1 MLLIKNGYVC
11 DPESGTEGKK
21 DLLIDNGRILKITEP
36 KTHPEENRKE
46 TQVMDCEGL
55 VISAGLVDT
64 HVHFRDPGQTYKED
78 ILTGAAAA
86 AKGGFTSVVM
96 MGNTSPHMDHAETIR
111 YALEKGKRTGINC
124 YVCGNITM
132 EMAGQTLTDFSAL
145 TDAGAV
151 LLTDDGKPV
160 MSEKLM
166 KEACLQAAGLHKVL
180 SLHEENPE
188 LITENGINAGEVAR
202 RLGLTGSPRQAEIS
216 MVERDIRIAE
226 ETGAELT
233 IQHISAAQSVE
244 LIRQARARG
253 VKVHAEATPHHFTL
267 TEQAVLK
274 YGTLAK
280 MNPPLRGEADR
291 KAIIGGLADGTIE
304 MIATDHAPHATA
316 EKEKPFA
323 QAPSGIIGLETAFSL
338 GIRELVNPGYLTL
351 MQLLQRMSS
360 GPADIYGL
368 PAGSVSEGAPADLV
382 IFSPAETW
390 KTEGLLSKAS
400 NTPFLGEKMPGVIYD
415 TICGGKVVY
424 HRY

>member
-1 MLLIKNGYVC
+1 
-11 DPESGTEGKK
+11 
-21 DLLIDNGRILKITEP
+21 
-36 KTHPEENRKE
+36 
-46 TQVMDCEGL
+46 
-55 VISAGLVDT
+55 
-64 HVHFRDPGQTYKED
+64 
-78 ILTGAAAA
+78 
-86 AKGGFTSVVM
+86 
-96 MGNTSPHMDHAETIR
+96 
-111 YALEKGKRTGINC
+111 
-124 YVCGNITM
+124 
-132 EMAGQTLTDFSAL
+132 
-145 TDAGAV
+145 
-151 LLTDDGKPV
+151 
-160 MSEKLM
+160 
-166 KEACLQAAGLHKVL
+166 
-180 SLHEENPE
+180 
-188 LITENGINAGEVAR
+188 
-202 RLGLTGSPRQAEIS
+202 
-216 MVERDIRIAE
+216 
-226 ETGAELT
+226 
-233 IQHISAAQSVE
+233 
-244 LIRQARARG
+244 
-253 VKVHAEATPHHFTL
+253 
-267 TEQAVLK
+267 
-274 YGTLAK
+274 

-390 KTEGLLSKAS
+390 KPEGLLSKAS

>member
-11 DPESGTEGKK
+11 DPASGAEGKK
-21 DLLIDNGRILKITEP
+21 DLLIDEGRILRITDPEI
-36 KTHPEENRKE
+36 HPEEKRKE

-55 VISAGLVDT
+55 VISAGLVDP

-96 MGNTSPHMDHAETIR
+96 MGNTNPHMDHEETIR
-111 YALEKGKRTGINC
+111 YVLEKGKRTGIHC
-124 YVCGNITM
+124 YACGNITM
-132 EMAGQTLTDFSAL
+132 EMAGQTLTDFRAL
-145 TDAGAV
+145 MDAGAV

-160 MSEKLM
+160 VKEKLM
-166 KEACLQAAGLHKVL
+166 KDACLQAVELHKVL

-188 LITENGINAGEVAR
+188 LITENGINAGEVAQK
-202 RLGLTGSPRQAEIS
+202 LGLTGSPRQAEIS
-216 MVERDIRIAE
+216 MVDRDIRIAE

-253 VKVHAEATPHHFTL
+253 VKIHAEAAPHHFTL

-280 MNPPLRGEADR
+280 MNPPLRSEADR
-291 KAIIGGLADGTIE
+291 KAIIEGLADGTIE

-316 EKEKPFA
+316 EKEKPFV

-360 GPADIYGL
+360 GPAGVYAL
-368 PAGSVSEGAPADLV
+368 PAGSVSEGASADLV
-382 IFSPAETW
+382 IFDPAENW
-390 KTEGLLSKAS
+390 KLESLLSKAS
-400 NTPFLGEKMPGVIYD
+400 NTPFLGEKMPGVIHD
-415 TICGGKVVY
+415 TICSGKVVY